1 MDLLHD
7 MSYTSPP
14 PSDRDGAVE
23 ENGAPRATSPTQ
35 HGGCDDDNKAVII
48 DVTGDDKR
56 IAIMEEEENED
67 IFQDSVEKTEFLL
80 PPSRKK
86 VVANYDK
93 FGIPG
98 ERHKKVFY
106 SDLKDVPEKIPEVGG
121 RVIQVEHRQE
131 GKRTLFFKF
140 FMLIVTKINIIS

>member
-1 MDLLHD
+1 MEVG
-7 MSYTSPP
+7 SYLGGLVFFVSP
-14 PSDRDGAVE
+14 
-23 ENGAPRATSPTQ
+23 
-35 HGGCDDDNKAVII
+35 
-48 DVTGDDKR
+48 
-56 IAIMEEEENED
+56 
-67 IFQDSVEKTEFLL
+67 FSVEKTEFLL

-131 GKRTLFFKF
+131 GKRILFLKI
-140 FMLIVTKINIIS
+140 FMLIVTKINIKKIK